1 MQDLSKTVSSH
12 EVVRRIRG
20 LLPESTYLVGGCIRD
35 MLLGREPMDLDL
47 VAFTPVEELAR
58 RIADRLGAR
67 PFWMDEKRGV
77 MRIALEKGTSIDI
90 SEPKGGSIEEDLA
103 ARDLTINALAWDLPA
118 GVLVDPLSGM
128 EDLAR
133 GIVRLVSEKNLIDD
147 PLRAVRSIRFAVTLG
162 FAVEAE
168 TSRMIRKHA
177 SRVSG
182 VSGERLRQEIAAA
195 LGSVHGAAFFRLLAW
210 NGLLPVL
217 FSPYFLEPDRW
228 MEHAQALFLT
238 VIPACQELDGIMY
251 ACEALMPGSS
261 AILAQETEAGVQRGA
276 LLRLAAFLLGIEGM
290 EAPGPGMKSRE
301 MASGDSPAARAAA
314 VCARFRFS
322 SRSTRMIRTLVA
334 AGDRAA
340 GLLAQG
346 NPPALEMHRFCDELG
361 ELVPEALM
369 LSLSRGPAP
378 GSAHR
383 QAVVQV
389 WEYCRNVYGRH
400 KDHPLVS
407 GADVCEVLGVPAGP
421 EVGRWLRAVEEER
434 ARGGVR
440 TRDEALEFLRRTA
453 G

>member
-1 MQDLSKTVSSH
+1 M
-12 EVVRRIRG
+12 
-20 LLPESTYLVGGCIRD
+20 
-35 MLLGREPMDLDL
+35 
-47 VAFTPVEELAR
+47 
-58 RIADRLGAR
+58 
-67 PFWMDEKRGV
+67 
-77 MRIALEKGTSIDI
+77 
-90 SEPKGGSIEEDLA
+90 
-103 ARDLTINALAWDLPA
+103 
-118 GVLVDPLSGM
+118 
-128 EDLAR
+128 
-133 GIVRLVSEKNLIDD
+133 
-147 PLRAVRSIRFAVTLG
+147 
-162 FAVEAE
+162 EAE
-168 TSRMIRKHA
+168 TSRMMRKHA

-346 NPPALEMHRFCDELG
+346 NPPALEMHRSATSWANSSRRRSCLPVEGPVRFC
-361 ELVPEALM
+361 P
-369 LSLSRGPAP
+369 
-378 GSAHR
+378 R

-400 KDHPLVS
+400 NDHPLVS